1 VKSERVAFRRQ
12 ETILSFPAGS
22 ARQCSLR
29 AKSISR
35 PIPRNGGRK
44 RPGGLLLI
52 VSALLLACPALASSA
67 LEGAQEPK
75 PDTEKLAPYYPTP
88 ELVVERML
96 RFAGLKPGEKLFDLG
111 SGDGRIVIIAA
122 QKFGADATGVE
133 IDPELVKQSS
143 ERIHRLGL
151 DKSARIIRGD
161 LLRQDYSAADVLAVY
176 LLPRSN
182 ERLRP
187 MLEKQLRNGT
197 RIVAHDFVFR
207 GWTPEREEYVEDDGA
222 GRSHTLYLYVIHK

>member
-1 VKSERVAFRRQ
+1 MKSERSFCRRLVA
-12 ETILSFPAGS
+12 AS
-22 ARQCSLR
+22 ARH
-29 AKSISR
+29 SR
-35 PIPRNGGRK
+35 SASPWRWRSAVGPRRGSV
-44 RPGGLLLI
+44 LLLI
-52 VSALLLACPALASSA
+52 LPALILACSMLAS
-67 LEGAQEPK
+67 AQEQK

-88 ELVVERML
+88 EPVVERML
-96 RFAGLKPGEKLFDLG
+96 KFASLKPGERLFDLG

-122 QKFGADATGVE
+122 QKFHANATGVE
-133 IDPELVKQSS
+133 IDAELVKQST
-143 ERIHRLGL
+143 ERIRGLGL
-151 DKSARIIRGD
+151 EKSAHIVRGD
-161 LLRQDYSAADVLAVY
+161 ILRQDYSSADVLAVY

>member
-1 VKSERVAFRRQ
+1 VRFQRKTAQKTKVTSWRRA
-12 ETILSFPAGS
+12 AGVML
-22 ARQCSLR
+22 AL
-29 AKSISR
+29 
-35 PIPRNGGRK
+35 
-44 RPGGLLLI
+44 
-52 VSALLLACPALASSA
+52 ALLLLLCPRIAP
-67 LEGAQEPK
+67 AQETK
-75 PDTEKLAPYYPTP
+75 PESEKLAPYYPTP
-88 ELVVERML
+88 EPVVERML
-96 RFAGLKPGEKLFDLG
+96 KFAGLKPGEKMFDLG

-133 IDPELVKQSS
+133 IDAELARESVEKIRS
-143 ERIHRLGL
+143 LGL
-151 DKSARIIRGD
+151 EKKAHIIRGD
-161 LLRQDYSAADVLAVY
+161 ILRQDYSSADVLAVY